1 MRLKTRVPVIIHGH
15 TYKSDFSG
23 FALNR
28 CCYFL
33 VERWTE
39 FLEAIQ
45 QGVPA
50 GG

>member
-1 MRLKTRVPVIIHGH
+1 MRLKTRVPVIMLGH
-15 TYKSDFSG
+15 SYKSYFSG
-23 FALNR
+23 FALNL
-28 CCYFL
+28 CDYFL
-33 VERWTE
+33 VERWAK